1 MTNQPTD
8 EPGIPVYDEA
18 DERAA
23 RSALSHLQPLPFAP
37 TIEQAVR
44 EIAGAV
50 ARARAEGRRE
60 ALDELSTTL
69 GTAEHALDELTGDV
83 DLVRL
88 VVEHLK
94 ASGVTSP

>member
-50 ARARAEGRRE
+50 ARARAEGRHEALE
-60 ALDELSTTL
+60 ALDRSCGIEHPTTWAIMCQRA
-69 GTAEHALDELTGDV
+69 GIA
-83 DLVRL
+83 R
-88 VVEHLK
+88 
-94 ASGVTSP
+94 